1 MIAPKKDENQER
13 ATRRGRMGAQKP
25 LRMWALIGGV
35 AVAAVALVV
44 FLMISDSG
52 ARDGGQDDGN
62 DKTRLI
68 DQVEPAAALR
78 GEAEPSEAE
87 DADKPLPPQRP
98 HEVRDGMLMLS
109 NGQLLPTNKLRKVS
123 IEDRKPRFKY
133 AIFDHSTDN
142 ELAAILTLRP
152 GQSLIGGPIRRG
164 DYKAEF
170 LKSIE
175 TPIVVHKDDPEDLQ
189 EVKRAVIDARLLIK
203 EAIDRGEDPVEIIKE
218 AYEEAQKLALYK
230 DDIRREVMNMA
241 KDGDYTDQEVD
252 DLIEAAN
259 KMLESKGIEPMN
271 LGPVMKA
278 RLRTL
283 KR

>member
-1 MIAPKKDENQER
+1 MIAPKKDENKGR
-13 ATRRGRMGAQKP
+13 ATRRGRAGAQKP
-25 LRMWALIGGV
+25 WRMWALIGGV
-35 AVAAVALVV
+35 AVAMVALVV

-78 GEAEPSEAE
+78 GETEPSEAE

-109 NGQLLPTNKLRKVS
+109 NGELLPTNKLRKVS
-123 IEDRKPRFKY
+123 IEDRKPRFQY
-133 AIFDHSTDN
+133 AIFDHATDN
-142 ELAAILTLRP
+142 ELAAILTLKP
-152 GQSLIGGPIRRG
+152 GQALIGGPIRHK
-164 DYKAEF
+164 DYTADF
-170 LKSIE
+170 MKSIE
-175 TPIVVHKDDPEDLQ
+175 TPIVVHSDDPEDVQ
-189 EVKRAVIDARLLIK
+189 EVKRAVIEARLMIK
-203 EAIDRGEDPVEIIKE
+203 DAIDAGEDPVEIIKN

-241 KDGDYTDQEVD
+241 KDGDYTEDEVD
-252 DLIEAAN
+252 DLIDAAN
-259 KMLESKGIEPMN
+259 KMLESKGIAPIQ

>member
-1 MIAPKKDENQER
+1 MIAPTEKKTQKKAPTRVQPLRIILMSVVALMVIACVVWLASHSNNIEEPSADKSLKSGKITEVKPA
-13 ATRRGRMGAQKP
+13 ATRPVKDAPNEEAK
-25 LRMWALIGGV
+25 I
-35 AVAAVALVV
+35 
-44 FLMISDSG
+44 
-52 ARDGGQDDGN
+52 
-62 DKTRLI
+62 
-68 DQVEPAAALR
+68 PAA
-78 GEAEPSEAE
+78 
-87 DADKPLPPQRP
+87 PLPPQKP

-109 NGQLLPTNKLRKVS
+109 NGELLPTNKLRKVS

-175 TPIVVHKDDPEDLQ
+175 TPIVVHKDDPEDVQ

-203 EAIDRGEDPVEIIKE
+203 EAIDRGEDPAEIIKE

>member
-1 MIAPKKDENQER
+1 MIARKKDENQGR
-13 ATRRGRMGAQKP
+13 ATRRGRAGEQKP
-25 LRMWALIGGV
+25 LRMWTLIGGV
-35 AVAAVALVV
+35 AVAMVALVV

-52 ARDGGQDDGN
+52 VQDGGQDDGN

-109 NGQLLPTNKLRKVS
+109 NGELLPTNKLRKVS
-123 IEDRKPRFKY
+123 IEDRKPRFQY
-133 AIFDHSTDN
+133 AIFDHATDN
-142 ELAAILTLRP
+142 ELAAILTLKP
-152 GQSLIGGPIRRG
+152 GQALIGGPIRHK
-164 DYKAEF
+164 DYAADF
-170 LKSIE
+170 MKSIE
-175 TPIVVHKDDPEDLQ
+175 TPIVVHGDDPEDVQ
-189 EVKRAVIDARLLIK
+189 EVKRAVIEARLMIK
-203 EAIDRGEDPVEIIKE
+203 DAIDAGEDPVEIIKN

-241 KDGDYTDQEVD
+241 KDGDYTEDEVD
-252 DLIEAAN
+252 DLIDAAN
-259 KMLESKGIEPMN
+259 KMLESKGVAPIQ

>member
-1 MIAPKKDENQER
+1 MIAPTEKKTQKN
-13 ATRRGRMGAQKP
+13 APTRVQP
-25 LRMWALIGGV
+25 LRIILMS
-35 AVAAVALVV
+35 VAA
-44 FLMISDSG
+44 LMVIAGVIWFVSHS
-52 ARDGGQDDGN
+52 N
-62 DKTRLI
+62 NI
-68 DQVEPAAALR
+68 E
-78 GEAEPSEAE
+78 EPS
-87 DADKPLPPQRP
+87 ADKSLKSGKITEVKPVATIPAKEAPNEEVKTPDAPLPPQKP

-109 NGQLLPTNKLRKVS
+109 NGELLPTNKLRKVS

-133 AIFDHSTDN
+133 AIFEHSTDN

-175 TPIVVHKDDPEDLQ
+175 TPVVVHKDDPEDVQ

-203 EAIDRGEDPVEIIKE
+203 EAIDRGEDPAEIIKE

>member
-1 MIAPKKDENQER
+1 MIAPTEKKTQKKTPTRVQPLCVILMSVVALMVIAGVIWFVSHSNNIEEPSADKSQKSGKITEVKPA
-13 ATRRGRMGAQKP
+13 ATRPVKDAP
-25 LRMWALIGGV
+25 
-35 AVAAVALVV
+35 
-44 FLMISDSG
+44 
-52 ARDGGQDDGN
+52 N
-62 DKTRLI
+62 
-68 DQVEPAAALR
+68 E
-78 GEAEPSEAE
+78 EAKIP
-87 DADKPLPPQRP
+87 DAPLPPQKP

-109 NGQLLPTNKLRKVS
+109 NGELLPTNKLRKVS

-152 GQSLIGGPIRRG
+152 GQSLIGGPIRRK

-175 TPIVVHKDDPEDLQ
+175 TPVVVHKDDPEDVQ

-203 EAIDRGEDPVEIIKE
+203 EAIDRGEDPAEIIKE